1 MKNSAD
7 YIILGAGPAGLQMGY
22 YMEKSHMN
30 YLILEQTES
39 VGSFL
44 KRYPRHRTMIS
55 INKRYTG
62 TNDPELQLK
71 VDWNSLLSDDLS
83 MRFTRYS
90 ERYFPHADDYVRYL
104 KDFSKKFQLNI
115 QYNKQVLHIS
125 KEKHG
130 FQLQCKDKEIYRCRR
145 LIIATGVSKPVRPNG
160 FEGCELIE
168 DYSTVSINPKHFIN
182 QDVLIMGKGNSAF
195 ETADHLMETAAR
207 IHIGGESSIKM
218 AWKTHYVGHL
228 RAVNNNFLDT
238 YQLKSQN
245 VILDGKIIRI
255 KKVKQKLVVTFEFSR
270 ANQARRDLVYDH
282 VISCTGFR
290 FDPSIFDASVPVEM
304 TINHR
309 FPKQNHMFESTT
321 VPDLYFAGT
330 LMQMRDFKISTA
342 AVIHGFRYTI
352 RALHAILSKKYH
364 DVEFPET
371 IFSQSSIA
379 QFTQFITHR
388 LTTTSS
394 LWQQYA
400 FLGDVVFIEN
410 KKLYHIADLPIDYIN
425 STMSNNR
432 CSRYFLITLE
442 YGKVQPSDPFDIDDT
457 GYTEHEVKKP
467 YNFRYLH
474 PVIRYHENNTLVSTH
489 EIPGNIYSKWD
500 DPKAHQ
506 APLKIFFKN
515 ALHRDKE

>member
-1 MKNSAD
+1 MKNSRD

-30 YLILEQTES
+30 YLILEQANT

-44 KRYPRHRTMIS
+44 MTYPRHRTMIS

-62 TNDPELQLK
+62 ANDAELKLK
-71 VDWNSLLSDDLS
+71 FDWNSLLSDDPD

-90 ERYFPHADDYVRYL
+90 ERYFPNADDYVRYL
-104 KDFSKKFQLNI
+104 KDFAKKFHLNI
-115 QYNKQVLHIS
+115 QYNTQITRIS
-125 KEKHG
+125 KDEHG
-130 FQLQCKDKEIYRCRR
+130 FKLHCKNKTYYCQK
-145 LIIATGVSKPVRPNG
+145 LIVATGMSKAVRPS
-160 FEGCELIE
+160 FEGHELIE
-168 DYSTVSINPKHFIN
+168 DYSTMSVDPQQFIN
-182 QDVLIMGKGNSAF
+182 QDILIIGKGNSAF
-195 ETADHLMETAAR
+195 ETADNLIETAAR

-238 YQLKSQN
+238 SQLKSQN

-255 KKVKQKLVVTFEFSR
+255 KKVKQKLVVTFEFFR
-270 ANQARRDLVYDH
+270 ANNLRKDLIYDR

-290 FDPSIFDASVPVEM
+290 FDPSIFDASVPIKM
-304 TINHR
+304 TLKDR
-309 FPKQNHMFESTT
+309 FPKQNNIFESVT
-321 VPDLYFAGT
+321 VPHLYFAGT

-364 DVEFPET
+364 GIDFPET
-371 IFSQSSIA
+371 VFPISKLSQFIP
-379 QFTQFITHR
+379 FITHR
-388 LTTTSS
+388 VTTTSS

-410 KKLYHIADLPIDYIN
+410 KKLHHIADLPIDYIQE
-425 STMSNNR
+425 TLVPER
-432 CSRYFLITLE
+432 TQRYFLITLE
-442 YGKVQPSDPFDIDDT
+442 YGTVQPRDPFDIGDT
-457 GYTEHEVKKP
+457 GYPKNKTKIA

-474 PVIRYHENNTLVSTH
+474 PIIRYYQGKKLIATH

-500 DPKAHQ
+500 DPKTHQ
-506 APLKIFFKN
+506 IPLRAFFKN
-515 ALHRDKE
+515 ALTEE